1 MDPHIFVFFG
11 RSGSG
16 KGTQV
21 ELLME
26 YLKKKDPGR
35 DIIHVETGKKLRAHA
50 QDGTYS
56 GILTNEVL
64 SKGGL
69 MPEFLPIYMWADT
82 FIREY
87 SGEEHL
93 ILDGVS
99 RRLPEA
105 GVLLGAIRFYHA
117 KSAYIIH
124 IDAKPE
130 VVRERLL
137 SRKRADDTDEYIE
150 SRLAWFEENT
160 RPAIDFFR
168 TAEGVHFIEVDG
180 SRDSVEVHKDLIT
193 RIGL

>member
-21 ELLME
+21 ELLRE

-35 DIIHVETGKKLRAHA
+35 EIIHVETGKKLRAHA
-50 QDGTYS
+50 EDGTYS
-56 GILTNEVL
+56 GHLTHEVL

-69 MPEFLPIYMWADT
+69 MPEFLPIYMWSDT
-82 FIREY
+82 FVKEY

-105 GVLLGAIRFYHA
+105 GVLLGAINFYHA
-117 KSAYIIH
+117 KKAYVVH
-124 IDAKPE
+124 IDVAPE
-130 VVRERLL
+130 IVKQRLL
-137 SRKRADDTDEYIE
+137 ERKRPDDTEEYIA

-160 RPAIDFFR
+160 RPAIDFFKN
-168 TAEGVHFIEVDG
+168 AEGITFIEIDG
-180 SRDSVEVHKDLIT
+180 SGGSEKVHEELIK
-193 RIGL
+193 RIEQ